1 MYSIVIPAYNESQR
15 LAPTL
20 DKVLAHVAQQ
30 RWVAEIL
37 VVNDGSKDDTA
48 QIVRDYARRYEN
60 VRLVENPGN
69 RGKGY
74 AVKNGMLHASGD
86 ILLMTDADLS
96 SPIGEAGKLF
106 AAIESGA
113 DIAIGS
119 RWVNPT
125 LQTVRQPW
133 YRQIGGRGLN
143 MVIRAI
149 LGLRQKD
156 TQCGFKAFT
165 RAAAQTL
172 FPLQQIERWGFDPE
186 LLFLAKRFKMRV
198 DEVGVEWA
206 HDERSKINPLKD
218 GFRIIHDAME
228 VRKNAKGGKYGTAH
242 TTAAVARL

>member
-1 MYSIVIPAYNESQR
+1 MYSIVIPAYNEGQR

-20 DKVLAHVAQQ
+20 EKVLAHIAEQ
-30 RWVAEIL
+30 RWSAEIL
-37 VVNDGSKDDTA
+37 VVNDGSTDNTA
-48 QIVRDYARRYEN
+48 DIVHAYSRAN
-60 VRLVENPGN
+60 PSLRLIENPGN
-69 RGKGY
+69 RGKGF
-74 AVKNGMLHASGD
+74 AVKNGMLHASGAV
-86 ILLMTDADLS
+86 LLMTDADLS
-96 SPIGEAGKLF
+96 SPITEAGKLF
-106 AAIESGA
+106 AALESGA

-119 RWVNPT
+119 RWVNPA

-133 YRQIGGRGLN
+133 YRQLGGRGFN

-165 RAAAQTL
+165 RPAAQRL
-172 FPLQQIERWGFDPE
+172 FPLQHVDRWGFDPE

-218 GFRIIHDAME
+218 GFRIVNDALQ
-228 VRKNAKGGKYGTAH
+228 VRKNARAGIYGSVHAATA
-242 TTAAVARL
+242 